1 MEIIAILL
9 IWIVFLIIRAAFR
22 VGSKTLEV
30 GVESGCEYIAG
41 RASGDEHDKALRSAA
56 LKGLAV
62 ALQRR
67 AGVSD
72 KTIKPIPDEKKR
84 KVGIKGSKPLI
95 AYGAMDSFACCCN
108 CRDKV
113 YCFQS
118 LSGDLLF
125 LNSLLR
131 PGMVHKCHSGSVS
144 ESSSISEPEHLWM
157 LFHFVGL
164 GRHRVKGRF
173 IQGNELGEVREFEVL
188 RNDGSNWSHFWRY
201 EPVFILSR
209 GEGFFRIESVTL
221 QSGRLIVLALEL
233 ALKQDCL

>member
-1 MEIIAILL
+1 MEVIAILL
-9 IWIVFLIIRAAFR
+9 LVWIVILIIKAAFR
-22 VGSKTLEV
+22 AGSKTLEV
-30 GVESGCEYIAG
+30 GVEAGCEYIDG
-41 RASGDEHDKALRSAA
+41 RAKGDGHDKALRSAA
-56 LKGLAV
+56 VKGLDV
-62 ALQRR
+62 AFQKKV
-67 AGVSD
+67 GIPD
-72 KTIKPIPDEKKR
+72 KTIEPIPDDKKCE
-84 KVGIKGSKPLI
+84 VGLEGSKPLI
-95 AYGAMDSFACCCN
+95 AYGAMDSSVCCCN

-125 LNSLLR
+125 LDSLLR
-131 PGMVHKCHSGSVS
+131 PGMVHKCHSSVS
-144 ESSSISEPEHLWM
+144 ENSSVSEPEQLWK

-164 GRHRVKGRF
+164 GSHGVKGRF
-173 IQGNELGEVREFEVL
+173 IQGNELGEVQEFEVL
-188 RNDGSNWSHFWRY
+188 KNDGGNWSHFWRY